1 MNKQML
7 TIEIQ
12 KAGFINK
19 GAELM
24 LLSAVDKLRERYPNI
39 RLTMETTNKHG
50 EQPYARVLEL
60 NIFPKAHLTIKK
72 KDLSSL
78 FNYVPSRIL
87 ERYGLVKD
95 NEVDILLDAA
105 GFAYSSQWGDIH
117 VTHLLNK
124 IQKLKRNNAKII
136 LMPQAFGPFR
146 SQRIKKDMY
155 KVLSLVD
162 AAFVRDSISYDNLVK
177 LNRGKKEFDNIFI
190 FPDFTN
196 LVTPIV
202 PNYINGDDKT
212 VCVVPNKR
220 MIDMNTTNTGEYN
233 ALINRIIGKCIALG
247 VKPFILVHEKN
258 DRDLADN
265 LTRGYSNVPII
276 VEDNPLV
283 IKGIISKS
291 AALIGSRYHSLV
303 SGLSQGIP
311 SIGTGWSHKYNELF
325 RDYAFSEGLINLDIS
340 DRDLDELLYKILDPT
355 YSKVISTTLN
365 KEAKKQRIL
374 SEEMWEKVFSIIEN

>member
-1 MNKQML
+1 ML

-39 RLTMETTNKHG
+39 RLTMETTNKDG

-72 KDLSSL
+72 KDLSTL

-95 NEVDILLDAA
+95 NEADILLDAA

-117 VTHLLNK
+117 VTRLLNK
-124 IQKLKRNNAKII
+124 IQKLKRNNTKII

-146 SQRIKKDMY
+146 SRRIKKDMY

-162 AAFVRDSISYDNLVK
+162 VAFVRDSISYDNLVK
-177 LNRGKKEFDNIFI
+177 LNHGKKEFDNIYI

-202 PNYINGDDKT
+202 PKYFDGNNKT
-212 VCVVPNKR
+212 ICVVPNKR

-233 ALINRIIGKCIALG
+233 TLMNKIIGKCMLFG
-247 VKPFILVHEKN
+247 VKPFILVHEEN
-258 DRDLADN
+258 DRDLAED
-265 LTRGYSNVPII
+265 LTKGYSNVPII
-276 VEDNPLV
+276 VEDNPLL

-291 AALIGSRYHSLV
+291 SALIGSRYHSLV

-340 DRDLDELLYKILDPT
+340 DRDLDKLLYKVLDPT
-355 YSKVISTTLN
+355 YSKLISTTLN
-365 KEAKKQRIL
+365 KAAKRQRIL
-374 SEEMWEKVFSIIEN
+374 SEEMWERVFSIIEN